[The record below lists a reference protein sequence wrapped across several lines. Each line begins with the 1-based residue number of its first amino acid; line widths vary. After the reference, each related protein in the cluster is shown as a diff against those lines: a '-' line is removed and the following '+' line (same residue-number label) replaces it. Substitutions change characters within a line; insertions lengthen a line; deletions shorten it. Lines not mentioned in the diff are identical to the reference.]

1 MPVFDQFYTSSTILQ
16 RPNMNPTKVLVFGM
30 GGVGCIYGYFCHQGG
45 AAVTAVCRSNYQV
58 TKDHGIHI
66 RSQIFGRAHYKSHV
80 VRSIDDAQAHGPFD
94 FILVCSKAFPG
105 TSQLIRSAVQV
116 GTTIVLAQ
124 NGIGIESEYVEMYP
138 NNDVI
143 SGVVYLP
150 TTQTEPGVVE
160 MGFEQRFEIGT
171 FPAEASAT
179 AKTKL
184 RQLAALWAAGG
195 GCCSSF
201 DDIQAQRWVKV
212 AVNASYNPICALT
225 LCDDANFFRSSPN
238 AATTVAKVMAEVGH
252 IAKAAGYNVVTD
264 KLIQETIEGST
275 GRMTTG
281 GIETSMLTDI
291 RNKRPLEV
299 DAILGNTLRV
309 ANQYNVA
316 TPYLELLYVLSKG
329 LDFGTSRS
337 SGWRPIKKMEEETLQ
352 SS

>member
-1 MPVFDQFYTSSTILQ
+1 MS
-16 RPNMNPTKVLVFGM
+16 PTKVLIFGT

-58 TKDHGIHI
+58 VKDHGIHI
-66 RSQIFGRAHYKSHV
+66 RSQIFGLAHYKPNV
-80 VRSIDDAQAHGPFD
+80 VRSVEDAQAQGPFD
-94 FILVCSKAFPG
+94 FILVCNKAFPG
-105 TSQLIRSAVQV
+105 TSQLIRPAVQP

-124 NGIGIESEYVEMYP
+124 NGIGIESEYVEVYP

-179 AKTKL
+179 AKTKI
-184 RQLAALWAAGG
+184 RQLVDLWTAGG

-201 DDIQAQRWVKV
+201 DDIQPRRWVKV
-212 AVNASYNPICALT
+212 AVNACYNPICALT

-238 AATTVAKVMAEVGH
+238 AAATVAKVMEEVGR
-252 IAKAAGYNVVTD
+252 IAKAAGYDVVTE
-264 KLIQETIEGST
+264 KLIQETVEGSR
-275 GRMTTG
+275 GRMATG

-299 DAILGNTLRV
+299 DAILGNTLRF
-309 ANQYNVA
+309 ASQYKVA
-316 TPYLELLYVLSKG
+316 TPYLELLYVLTKG
-329 LDFGTSRS
+329 LDFGVSRS
-337 SGWRPIKKMEEETLQ
+337 SGWQPIARMEEKTLEN
-352 SS
+352 S